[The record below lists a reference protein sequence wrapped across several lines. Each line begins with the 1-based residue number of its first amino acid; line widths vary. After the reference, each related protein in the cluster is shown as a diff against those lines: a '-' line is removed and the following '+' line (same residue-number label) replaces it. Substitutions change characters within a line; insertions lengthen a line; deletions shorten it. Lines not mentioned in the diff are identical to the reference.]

1 MRAPVHD
8 LHASNL
14 VSYVSLASG
23 MAAMTLALEGL
34 IPHAGIAIAVSAVAD
49 TFDGRFARRFQR
61 TPRQA
66 RLGHELDSLV
76 DAIAFGAAP
85 AVVVGAAVHA
95 HPIAVSIAGALYA
108 TAVVTRLAHYNLQ
121 DEEGRFS
128 GIPSPAAALIGATS
142 LLVPVSGWPAL
153 WPLIAGAVLMIS
165 PIPLARPRRLGLA
178 AFAAWAIAVA
188 VGLATAALR
197 DCTP

>member
-1 MRAPVHD
+1 MRAPIYD
-8 LHASNL
+8 LHVSNL

-23 MAAMTLALEGL
+23 MAAMTLALEGF

-66 RLGHELDSLV
+66 QLGHELDSLV

-85 AVVVGAAVHA
+85 AVVVGAAVNA
-95 HPIAVSIAGALYA
+95 HPIVVSIASALYA
-108 TAVVTRLAHYNLQ
+108 TAVVMRLAHYNLQ
-121 DEEGRFS
+121 EEERLFIGV
-128 GIPSPAAALIGATS
+128 PTPAAALMVATS

-165 PIPLARPRRLGLA
+165 PIPLARPRRRGLA
-178 AFAAWAIAVA
+178 AFAAWAVA
-188 VGLATAALR
+188 VVAALGTAALR
-197 DCTP
+197 H